1 MDLVLDAATI
11 EDLPRPLTV
20 RHHLALEAYR
30 RTGKVPRDFQVDFAL
45 ALDSGRDV
53 VCIAGTGAG
62 KSLAFIIIHF
72 LREDVITWI
81 ISPLNVIENQMAKD
95 YSEYSLRAVAVN
107 ASTVTPGLIKD
118 IKMGK
123 YDVIISSPEA
133 YKDQNKLR
141 SALLSKELAHKK
153 HVTIVDEAHCILIW
167 GGTGFREDFKRIGD
181 MRSFMPRSSVMCAAT
196 ATLSTSARE
205 GVVRSLHIKPEHLSI
220 NLGNWRA
227 NLRYGVHIMRGGQ
240 KSHSEVCDLLDSSIP
255 IKDAGQA
262 IIFAEDYDSVH
273 YITDALRKHAGLS
286 GSEASDL
293 ICGYHA
299 LLDEQTKRRIERRFR
314 EGKIKWLVT
323 SEALTMGA
331 NFLYVTLVL
340 NFLSPALLEIWLQ
353 RAGRNARLPHL
364 LGRCIVMVT
373 KQNVQKA
380 VKVCSDAGVQ
390 VNPVLLGIKAEEDD
404 EPEELTQQDREEST
418 DNSTDSK
425 RSSMSLG
432 MAEYIA
438 VGASGGCL
446 TERQG
451 TEEPDPHR
459 KDREEARGPPTTD
472 KKEDELTHKAT
483 RPSAPVFR
491 PTAERKRFLEAILA
505 WRAQKLQDILLVH
518 DYSLEAIMTQKEAER
533 IAKTGGITHTSDF
546 DKPDVKWPACT
557 NLRLELLVILSD
569 LQQTEDQRQL
579 KEEESN
585 RKKAEEEKK
594 KAEDK
599 RRAAE
604 EARQNAVELKPK
616 VKKEKVDTQQSNTAK
631 TNLRVAPSLTRLL
644 ESNSAS
650 GSNNGSQFT
659 VFQVNL
665 QNQQTSPTRKRKTR
679 SNATPPTPITP
690 NTPSVALH
698 MPTQTH
704 TSTLFI
710 QNSAVASGSQAPG
723 TTPHSHP
730 VGHMVLDA
738 NGVPVHTMLHTPD
751 ATPKSS
757 RSTVPLVCQLAKFN
771 S

>member
-20 RHHLALEAYR
+20 QHHLALEAYR

-95 YSEYSLRAVAVN
+95 YSEYSLQAVAVN
-107 ASTVTPGLIKD
+107 VLTVTPGLIKD

-133 YKDQNKLR
+133 YKDRNKLR
-141 SALLSKELAHKK
+141 SALLLKELAHKK
-153 HVTIVDEAHCILIW
+153 HITIVDEAHCILIW
-167 GGTGFREDFKRIGD
+167 GGIGFCEDFKRIGD

-205 GVVRSLHIKPEHLSI
+205 GVFTISQMHC
-220 NLGNWRA
+220 A
-227 NLRYGVHIMRGGQ
+227 NMLAYLAQ
-240 KSHSEVCDLLDSSIP
+240 SHN
-255 IKDAGQA
+255 
-262 IIFAEDYDSVH
+262 
-273 YITDALRKHAGLS
+273 
-286 GSEASDL
+286 L

-299 LLDEQTKRRIERRFR
+299 LLDEQTKQRIERRFW

-340 NFLSPALLEIWLQ
+340 NFLSPALLKIWLQ
-353 RAGRNARLPHL
+353 RAGQNARLPH
-364 LGRCIVMVT
+364 
-373 KQNVQKA
+373 
-380 VKVCSDAGVQ
+380 
-390 VNPVLLGIKAEEDD
+390 LLGIKAEEDD

-418 DNSTDSK
+418 NNSTDSK

-446 TERQG
+446 TKVIDQYFSNPSHTPCIEVGACGNCLKRQG
-451 TEEPDPHR
+451 TEEPDPHC
-459 KDREEARGPPTTD
+459 KDCEEARGPPTTD

-491 PTAERKRFLEAILA
+491 PTAEQKRFLEAILA

-533 IAKTGGITHTSDF
+533 IAKTRGITHTSDF

-569 LQQTEDQRQL
+569 LQQTEDQRRL

-585 RKKAEEEKK
+585 RKKAEEKEK

-599 RRAAE
+599 RQAAE
-604 EARQNAVELKPK
+604 EAQQNAVELKPK
-616 VKKEKVDTQQSNTAK
+616 VKKEKVDAQQSNTAK
-631 TNLRVAPSLTRLL
+631 TNLRVAPSLT
-644 ESNSAS
+644 
-650 GSNNGSQFT
+650 
-659 VFQVNL
+659 
-665 QNQQTSPTRKRKTR
+665 
-679 SNATPPTPITP
+679 
-690 NTPSVALH
+690 
-698 MPTQTH
+698 
-704 TSTLFI
+704 
-710 QNSAVASGSQAPG
+710 
-723 TTPHSHP
+723 
-730 VGHMVLDA
+730 
-738 NGVPVHTMLHTPD
+738 
-751 ATPKSS
+751 
-757 RSTVPLVCQLAKFN
+757 
-771 S
+771 

>member
-20 RHHLALEAYR
+20 QHHLALEAYR

-95 YSEYSLRAVAVN
+95 YSEYSLQAVAVN
-107 ASTVTPGLIKD
+107 VLTVTPGLIKD

-133 YKDQNKLR
+133 YKDRNKLR
-141 SALLSKELAHKK
+141 SALLLKELAHKK
-153 HVTIVDEAHCILIW
+153 HITIVDEAHCILIW
-167 GGTGFREDFKRIGD
+167 GGIGFCEDFKRIGD

-205 GVVRSLHIKPEHLSI
+205 GVVRLLHIKPEHLSI
-220 NLGNWRA
+220 NLGNWQA
-227 NLRYGVHIMRGGQ
+227 KLCYGVHIMQGGQ

-286 GSEASDL
+286 GSEASNL

-299 LLDEQTKRRIERRFR
+299 LLDEQTKQRIERRFW

-340 NFLSPALLEIWLQ
+340 NFLSPALLKIWLQ
-353 RAGRNARLPHL
+353 RAGQNARLPH
-364 LGRCIVMVT
+364 
-373 KQNVQKA
+373 
-380 VKVCSDAGVQ
+380 
-390 VNPVLLGIKAEEDD
+390 LLGIKAEEDD

-418 DNSTDSK
+418 NNSTDSK

-446 TERQG
+446 TKVIDQYFSNPSHTPCIEVGACGNCLKRQG
-451 TEEPDPHR
+451 TEEPDPHC
-459 KDREEARGPPTTD
+459 KDCEEARGPPTTD

-491 PTAERKRFLEAILA
+491 PTAEQKRFLEAILA

-533 IAKTGGITHTSDF
+533 IAKTRGITHTSDF

-569 LQQTEDQRQL
+569 LQQTEDQRRL

-585 RKKAEEEKK
+585 RKKAEEKEK

-599 RRAAE
+599 RQAAE
-604 EARQNAVELKPK
+604 EAQQNAVELKPK
-616 VKKEKVDTQQSNTAK
+616 VKKEKVDAQQSNTAK
-631 TNLRVAPSLTRLL
+631 TNLRVAPSLT
-644 ESNSAS
+644 
-650 GSNNGSQFT
+650 
-659 VFQVNL
+659 
-665 QNQQTSPTRKRKTR
+665 
-679 SNATPPTPITP
+679 
-690 NTPSVALH
+690 
-698 MPTQTH
+698 
-704 TSTLFI
+704 
-710 QNSAVASGSQAPG
+710 
-723 TTPHSHP
+723 
-730 VGHMVLDA
+730 
-738 NGVPVHTMLHTPD
+738 
-751 ATPKSS
+751 
-757 RSTVPLVCQLAKFN
+757 
-771 S
+771 